1 MRNMPKVL
9 DEKAL
14 DKEPKISQLVDDCI
28 EFEDN
33 RGLAIKTLIELE
45 RYLKEFVKYCQSK
58 GFSTPSDLTPELLK
72 DYVEG
77 CWGRGNF
84 PLVKAVVWAI
94 RKFGAYIYLIQIV
107 QENPAR
113 YLRHPKMP
121 KRAHLPEYLSVEQL
135 RQLLTTCAV
144 TRSFQDFT
152 ILSLLASVGLRNN
165 EIVTLNQNKVYLS
178 KKRVDLKV
186 KGGWEKRTPLSDQ
199 MTKILATHLANRKDN
214 SPAVFI
220 NKKGCA
226 LSESYIQRMVKEAGF
241 ESGLSFALTCRH
253 LRHTFATHSVDKH
266 GSLITKALLGHS
278 KLATTRVYLHLCP
291 SHFRGLM
298 NLHPYRKKGG
308 AS

>member
-1 MRNMPKVL
+1 MPTDL

-14 DKEPKISQLVDDCI
+14 DKKAKISQLVDDCI
-28 EFEDN
+28 EFEGN
-33 RGLAIKTLIELE
+33 RGLAEKTLKELD
-45 RYLKEFVKYCQSK
+45 RYLKELVEYCQSK
-58 GFSTPSDLTPELLK
+58 GFYTPHDLSPQLLK

-77 CWGRGNF
+77 CWERGNF

-94 RKFGAYIYLIQIV
+94 RKFGAYLSLIQIV
-107 QENPAR
+107 PENPAR
-113 YLRHPKMP
+113 YLRHPKIP
-121 KRAHLPEYLSVEQL
+121 KRAHLPEYLSTQQL
-135 RQLLTTCAV
+135 RQVLTKCAT

-152 ILSLLASVGLRNN
+152 ILSLLASVGLRTN
-165 EIVTLNQNKVYLS
+165 EIVTLNQDKVYLG

-186 KGGWEKRTPLSDQ
+186 KGDWVKKTPLSDQ
-199 MTKILATHLANRKDN
+199 MTKILASHLASRKDN

-220 NKKGCA
+220 NKKGSP
-226 LSESYIQRMVKEAGF
+226 LSESYIRRMVKEVGLEAQ
-241 ESGLSFALTCRH
+241 LSFALTCRH

-266 GSLITKALLGHS
+266 GSVITKALLGHS

-291 SHFRGLM
+291 GHFRELM